1 MHHPELEDVWGDLEK
16 KVKPVKPEEAKQ
28 PEGLK
33 VTLLPFQRESLF
45 WMRKQEAGPWTGG
58 MLAVSGRVRSDLDD
72 ELTVRLCSRT
82 KWEWERLFRPWRC
95 SLAIGRS
102 PT

>member
-1 MHHPELEDVWGDLEK
+1 MLVHHPELEDVWGDLEK
-16 KVKPVKPEEAKQ
+16 KVKPVQPEKAEQ

-58 MLAVSGRVRSDLDD
+58 MLAVSS
-72 ELTVRLCSRT
+72 RLYLVYVLNLRLGFRT
-82 KWEWERLFRPWRC
+82 RWEWERLFRLWRC
-95 SLAIGRS
+95 SSAIGRN